1 MKKLIKLIIL
11 PFVPIAFIVMCAI
24 FILAG
29 LIGIIAGLVSW
40 VIPERNIPHS
50 FAE

>member
-11 PFVPIAFIVMCAI
+11 PFVPVAFIVMCAI
-24 FILAG
+24 FFIAG
-29 LIGIIAGLVSW
+29 LIGLIIPKSGM
-40 VIPERNIPHS
+40 IPHS